1 MNNNK
6 KEIIEE
12 CVKATLKRSAWL
24 LVVFV
29 TWVIYYLMI
38 SDVTYLSNKDWFI
51 IISVTSI
58 LLIICTALEFVYQL
72 WKKGI
77 LFKKGSSQDD

>member
-1 MNNNK
+1 
-6 KEIIEE
+6 
-12 CVKATLKRSAWL
+12 
-24 LVVFV
+24 
-29 TWVIYYLMI
+29 MI

-77 LFKKGSSQDD
+77 LFKKGSSQED